1 MKANQIGAI
10 APKHLGPEFW
20 NELVENTLKR
30 SLVEQESEEIISA
43 YERKCA
49 SQRLD
54 PGVVIGMIFP
64 QIVSADGLGCL
75 EVEATSLASD
85 NYGYEVVDEK
95 EVVWDVIVTSSL
107 VPAKEGSKR

>member
-1 MKANQIGAI
+1 MKKNPIGAL
-10 APKHLGPEFW
+10 APARLPREFW
-20 NELVENTLKR
+20 VELVESTLHR
-30 SLVEQESEEIISA
+30 PLAGDEHEVIICA
-43 YERKCA
+43 YERDCA
-49 SQRLD
+49 TRRLD

-95 EVVWDVIVTSSL
+95 EVVWDAIVTSSL
-107 VPAKEGSKR
+107 VPAKEGGK